1 MTFCGD
7 LPFVPSGI
15 NHHPFENLRRKG
27 HHCHDR
33 KRLSGG
39 RPQKFLPAFGQKL
52 LWDVHFTPGLAET
65 VVAVYAPGDRDSYG
79 CVAPDTTTGR
89 DPPQR
94 RRARARN
101 GVAPHIPAA
110 FCRDAGSA
118 GHGATE
124 AARPERS
131 LQAGGVASGMEA
143 RQGGDSFAGS
153 VHDSP
158 PRQGD
163 ARKRHKQENNKTDS
177 NESIRKKK
185 NSSSS
190 SSSSSSRNNN
200 IISNRQ
206 MTGLKRQKPPSER
219 PRNGR
224 GGASARPLS
233 APPARGLFPARADG
247 DLSSR
252 LPGVFRPADE

>member
-1 MTFCGD
+1 MRETA
-7 LPFVPSGI
+7 LPLTSRR
-15 NHHPFENLRRKG
+15 PFAG
-27 HHCHDR
+27 M
-33 KRLSGG
+33 
-39 RPQKFLPAFGQKL
+39 
-52 LWDVHFTPGLAET
+52 PGAQAT
-65 VVAVYAPGDRDSYG
+65 AR
-79 CVAPDTTTGR
+79 
-89 DPPQR
+89 QR
-94 RRARARN
+94 RRDRN
-101 GVAPHIPAA
+101 GRCKP
-110 FCRDAGSA
+110 
-118 GHGATE
+118 
-124 AARPERS
+124 
-131 LQAGGVASGMEA
+131 GGLASGMEA

-219 PRNGR
+219 PRNER

-233 APPARGLFPARADG
+233 APPARGLFPARTDRH
-247 DLSSR
+247 LSSR

>member
-27 HHCHDR
+27 HHCHGR

-65 VVAVYAPGDRDSYG
+65 VVAVFAPGDRGLNG
-79 CVAPDTTTGR
+79 CMAPDTTTGR

-110 FCRDAGSA
+110 FCRDARA
-118 GHGATE
+118 QVT
-124 AARPERS
+124 
-131 LQAGGVASGMEA
+131 A
-143 RQGGDSFAGS
+143 RQRRRD
-153 VHDSP
+153 
-158 PRQGD
+158 
-163 ARKRHKQENNKTDS
+163 
-177 NESIRKKK
+177 
-185 NSSSS
+185 
-190 SSSSSSRNNN
+190 
-200 IISNRQ
+200 
-206 MTGLKRQKPPSER
+206 
-219 PRNGR
+219 RNGR
-224 GGASARPLS
+224 CKPGGFHASDRSDSPKPRQRVRRRLAG
-233 APPARGLFPARADG
+233 APAAACRSRA
-247 DLSSR
+247 
-252 LPGVFRPADE
+252 

>member
-1 MTFCGD
+1 MWAVHLPWTGAAGCGCIS
-7 LPFVPSGI
+7 P
-15 NHHPFENLRRKG
+15 RR
-27 HHCHDR
+27 
-33 KRLSGG
+33 
-39 RPQKFLPAFGQKL
+39 Q
-52 LWDVHFTPGLAET
+52 GLIRVCGTRQAM
-65 VVAVYAPGDRDSYG
+65 S
-79 CVAPDTTTGR
+79 R

-101 GVAPHIPAA
+101 GVAPYIPAA

-131 LQAGGVASGMEA
+131 LQARGFASGMEA

-177 NESIRKKK
+177 NQSSRKKK
-185 NSSSS
+185 NSS

-219 PRNGR
+219 PRNER
-224 GGASARPLS
+224 GGA
-233 APPARGLFPARADG
+233 
-247 DLSSR
+247 
-252 LPGVFRPADE
+252 

>member
-1 MTFCGD
+1 MTFRGN
-7 LPFVPSGI
+7 LLLYSLWYEL
-15 NHHPFENLRRKG
+15 HPFENLRRKG
-27 HHCHDR
+27 HHCHGR

-65 VVAVYAPGDRDSYG
+65 VVAVFAPGDRGLNG
-79 CVAPDTTTGR
+79 CRAPDTTTGR
-89 DPPQR
+89 HPPQR

-131 LQAGGVASGMEA
+131 LQAGGLASGMEA

-163 ARKRHKQENNKTDS
+163 ARKRHSQENNKTDS
-177 NESIRKKK
+177 NQSSRKKK
-185 NSSSS
+185 N
-190 SSSSSSRNNN
+190 SSRNNN

-219 PRNGR
+219 PRNER

-247 DLSSR
+247 HLSSR
-252 LPGVFRPADE
+252 LPGVFRPAD